1 MRKIYKFFRI
11 LLAIIFII
19 TSLITITF
27 AVINYKIS
35 YDIPPIINIELYD
48 SNNIKYLSY
57 TNGRKQSYVKLD
69 NISEN
74 LIDAFISIED
84 KRYFEHSGIDFIRIG
99 GAIISDIKAGKAV
112 EGASTITQ
120 QYVRLLY
127 LNSNK
132 TIKRKLYELMIAMNI
147 ESKYSKEEILEGYL
161 NSIYFDHG
169 IYGVEDAS
177 LFYFNKHAKD
187 LSISESAIL
196 AAIPK
201 GPTIYSPIKN
211 KENNLDRK
219 NLILKELLNDE
230 KITNTEY
237 VLALKDQP
245 KLLGINPHTQND
257 AAPYFQDL
265 VIKEILEMGF
275 LNDKLYQGV
284 KVYTTLDLEL
294 NKEMLKLLETYHP
307 DNEIEF
313 AAYCIEPYTGEV
325 KTIIGGTN
333 YLESTYNRA
342 TQAKRQPGST
352 IKPFLY
358 LAAIEHGFTQ
368 STTFISEPTAF
379 FVNGDSY
386 TPHNYK
392 QIYPNQEV
400 SLVYALATSDN
411 IFAMKT
417 HLFLGEDKLVEILN
431 RFKITDNA
439 KPLPSLA
446 LGTHEVTLKDI
457 TEGYAVLSNSGIR
470 QESYLI
476 KRITS
481 FDDELLYDKSP
492 ETGTRIADESD
503 IFLLNTAMT
512 SMFDPN
518 VSINILPTGA
528 RISSLISHKVAAKS
542 GSTDTDNLIIG
553 FSPEICIGI
562 WTGYDDN
569 RKINGSLNTS
579 FGKTIWAR
587 TIDYYLDKTGSSWYQ
602 QPDNIIS
609 VDLNPITGFYGE
621 LNDYTKPLFFRKNNI
636 PWFVEMLYKK
646 EEQKELS

>member
-1 MRKIYKFFRI
+1 MV
-11 LLAIIFII
+11 IIS
-19 TSLITITF
+19 TVITITF
-27 AVINYKIS
+27 AIINYKLS

-48 SNNIKYLSY
+48 TKGIKYLSY
-57 TNGRKQSYVKLD
+57 TNGRKQSYVKLES
-69 NISEN
+69 ISPN

-84 KRYFEHSGIDFIRIG
+84 KRYFDHKGIDFIRIG
-99 GAIISDIKAGKAV
+99 GALVSDIKAGKAV

-147 ESKYSKEEILEGYL
+147 ESKYSKQEILEGYL

-177 LFYFNKHAKD
+177 LFYFNKHAQD
-187 LSISESAIL
+187 LTIAEASIL

-211 KENNLDRK
+211 YENNTSRK
-219 NLILKELLNDE
+219 ELILTELLNDG
-230 KITNTEY
+230 KISHNEFFKAINET
-237 VLALKDQP
+237 P
-245 KLLGINPHTQND
+245 KIFGKNPHTQND
-257 AAPYFQDL
+257 YAPYFQDL

-275 LNDKLYQGV
+275 LNDKLYQGI
-284 KVYTTLDLEL
+284 KVYTTLDLDL
-294 NKEMLKLLETYHP
+294 NKKILELLDSYHP
-307 DNEIEF
+307 KNDIEF
-313 AAYCIEPYTGEV
+313 SAYCIEPKTGEV
-325 KTIIGGTN
+325 KAIIGGTN
-333 YLESTYNRA
+333 YLKSTFNRA
-342 TQAKRQPGST
+342 TNAKRQPGST

-358 LAAIEHGFTQ
+358 LSALEHGFTQ
-368 STTFISEPTAF
+368 STTFLSEPTTF
-379 FVNGDSY
+379 YVDGKDY
-386 TPHNYK
+386 TPHNFK

-417 HLFLGEDKLVEILN
+417 HLFLGEDKLVEILK
-431 RFKITDNA
+431 RFKVTNDA
-439 KPLPSLA
+439 KPLASLA

-457 TEGYAVLSNSGIR
+457 TEGYATLSNSGIR

-481 FDDELLYDKSP
+481 FDDELLYEKTP
-492 ETGTRIADESD
+492 ERGSRIADESD
-503 IFLLNTAMT
+503 VYLLNTAMT
-512 SMFDPN
+512 SMFDPK

-528 RISSLISHKVAAKS
+528 RISSLLSHKVAAKS

-553 FSPEICIGI
+553 YTPDICIGV

-569 RKINGSLNTS
+569 KKISSSVDSS
-579 FGKTIWAR
+579 FGKSIWAR
-587 TIDYYLDKTGSSWYQ
+587 SMEYYLNLYGSTWYE
-602 QPDNIIS
+602 QPKIIIS
-609 VDLNPITGFYGE
+609 VELNPITGFYGE
-621 LNDYTKPLFFRKNNI
+621 FNDYTKTLYFRKNNI
-636 PWFVEMLYKK
+636 PWFVEFLYKK
-646 EEQKELS
+646 EE

>member
-1 MRKIYKFFRI
+1 M
-11 LLAIIFII
+11 LIISSLVTII
-19 TSLITITF
+19 F
-27 AVINYKIS
+27 AVINYKLS

-48 SNNIKYLSY
+48 TKGIKYLSY
-57 TNGRKQSYVKLD
+57 TNGRKQSYVKLN
-69 NISEN
+69 NISQN

-84 KRYFEHSGIDFIRIG
+84 KRFYDHKGIDFIRIG
-99 GAIISDIKAGKAV
+99 GALISDIKAGKPV

-147 ESKYSKEEILEGYL
+147 ESKYSKDEILEGYL

-187 LSISESAIL
+187 LSIAEASML

-211 KENNLDRK
+211 ITNNTNRK
-219 NLILKELLNDE
+219 NVILQELLNDN
-230 KITNTEY
+230 KITKIEY
-237 VLALKDQP
+237 INALQESPDLFCK
-245 KLLGINPHTQND
+245 NPHTQND
-257 AAPYFQDL
+257 YAPYFQDQ
-265 VIKEILEMGF
+265 VIKEILKMGF
-275 LNDKLYQGV
+275 LNDKLYQGI

-294 NKEMLKLLETYHP
+294 NKQIQDLLIQYHP
-307 DNEIEF
+307 ENEIEF
-313 AAYCIEPYTGEV
+313 SAYCLEPKTGEV
-325 KTIIGGTN
+325 KAIIGGTN
-333 YLESTYNRA
+333 YSKSTFNRA
-342 TQAKRQPGST
+342 TDAKRQPGST

-358 LAAIEHGFTQ
+358 LAALEHGFTQ
-368 STTFISEPTAF
+368 ATTFNSEPTTFII
-379 FVNGDSY
+379 NGENY
-386 TPHNYK
+386 TPHNFK

-417 HLFLGEDKLVEILN
+417 HLFLGEDKLVEMLQ
-431 RFKITDNA
+431 RFKVINNA
-439 KPLPSLA
+439 LPLPSLA
-446 LGTHEVTLKDI
+446 LGTQEVTLKDI
-457 TEGYAVLSNSGIR
+457 TEGYATLSNAGIR

-481 FDDELLYDKSP
+481 YNDELLYEKRF
-492 ETGTRIADESD
+492 EEGTQIADESD
-503 IFLLNTAMT
+503 VFLLNTAMT
-512 SMFDPN
+512 SMFDSN

-528 RISSLISHKVAAKS
+528 RIASLLSHTVAAKS

-553 FSPEICIGI
+553 YTPDICLGI

-569 RKINGSLNTS
+569 RKIINSSDTS

-587 TIDYYLDKTGSSWYQ
+587 TMEYYLNTNGSSWYDT
-602 QPDNIIS
+602 PDDIIS
-609 VDLNPITGFYGE
+609 LELNPITGFYGDIK
-621 LNDYTKPLFFRKNNI
+621 DYTKLLYFKKNNI
-636 PWFVEMLYKK
+636 PWYVEYFYRD
-646 EEQKELS
+646 EE